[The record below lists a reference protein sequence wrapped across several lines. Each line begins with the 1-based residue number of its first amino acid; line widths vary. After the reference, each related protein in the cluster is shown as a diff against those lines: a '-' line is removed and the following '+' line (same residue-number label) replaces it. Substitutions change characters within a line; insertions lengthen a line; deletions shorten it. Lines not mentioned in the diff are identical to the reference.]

1 MIKYDLYIDGKWTAS
16 TGSRRIEVEDPAT
29 RQVIGSVPR
38 GTEEDVNRAVAAAK
52 RAFPA
57 WSQMPPQERGAILR
71 KAGELMEQRKE
82 EFARVISLELGM
94 PINHVEKW
102 HLKSSIR
109 EAVYFAHMA
118 ENFEYE
124 QEAEGGLVRR
134 EPFGVIAG
142 LTPWNYPMEQITMKL
157 FPAIAA
163 GNCTVLKPSQATPL
177 CACMLA
183 NVFEDAGL
191 PAGVFNIV
199 TGAGGEVGNCLALH
213 PDVDMLTFTGSTSAG
228 KKVGALALST
238 VKKITLELGGKSPL
252 IVLPGADLKAAAEEA
267 VHSVFMNTGQTC
279 CAYTRMLIPRQ
290 HQQEIESL
298 LKEEAGKYK
307 VGEPSDPKSDIG
319 PLISQSAFDRV
330 KCFIEKGLDECAK
343 LIYGQ
348 TPSGIETGYYVKPV
362 IFSDVTNDMTIAR
375 EEIFGPVL
383 SVIAYDTVEQAIEI
397 ANDTPYGLDSA
408 VYGPDQ
414 EAYEVGCRIRAGG
427 LHING
432 ADYRMTCPFGGYKES
447 GLGREGGT
455 YGFEEYLEI
464 KAIFGK

>member
-1 MIKYDLYIDGKWTAS
+1 MINYDLYIDGKWMAS
-16 TGSRRIEVEDPAT
+16 TGSSRIEVEDPAT

-38 GTEEDVNRAVAAAK
+38 GTKEDVDKAVAAAK
-52 RAFPA
+52 KAFPE
-57 WSQMPPQERGAILR
+57 WSRTSAKERGRILR
-71 KAGELMEQRKE
+71 KVGDLMEQRKTD
-82 EFARVISLELGM
+82 FARVISLELGM
-94 PINHVEKW
+94 PIRHVEKW

-124 QEAEGGLVRR
+124 YEAEGGWVRR

-163 GNCTVLKPSQATPL
+163 GNCVVLKPSQATPL

-183 NVFEDAGL
+183 NIFEDAGL
-191 PAGVFNIV
+191 PPGVFNIV

-213 PDVDMLTFTGSTSAG
+213 RDVDMLTFTGSTSAG
-228 KKVGALALST
+228 KEVGALALST

-252 IVLPGADLKAAAEEA
+252 IVLPDADFRAAAEEA
-267 VHSVFMNTGQTC
+267 VYSVFMNTGQTC
-279 CAYTRMLIPRQ
+279 CAYTRMLVPRKNKE
-290 HQQEIESL
+290 EIESFL
-298 LKEEAGKYK
+298 AEEAGRYK
-307 VGEPSDPKSDIG
+307 VGAPSDPDSDIG
-319 PLISQSAFDRV
+319 PLISKRAFERV
-330 KCFIEKGLDECAK
+330 KGYIEKG
-343 LIYGQ
+343 
-348 TPSGIETGYYVKPV
+348 IEEGARMLVGEVPGEIKKGYYVKPV
-362 IFSDVTNDMTIAR
+362 IFTDVTNDMTIAR

-383 SVIAYDTVEQAIEI
+383 SVISYDTVEEAVEI

-408 VYGPDQ
+408 VYGPAE

-427 LHING
+427 VHING
-432 ADYRMTCPFGGYKES
+432 ADAHITCPFGGYKES

-455 YGFEEYLEI
+455 FGFEEYLEV
-464 KAIFGK
+464 KSVFGK